1 MLTVLR
7 CGPSV
12 TVQDLG
18 RPGHAARGLSRGGA
32 ADRLA
37 LLEGA
42 ALLGQ
47 APGGAVLEM
56 ALMGGAFRAEAPL
69 RIALTGAPMQASVDG
84 RALAWNASHPLPAG
98 AVLEIGGALGGI
110 WGYLSVAGGIATP
123 PVLGSRSAHLAAR
136 LGRVLA
142 PGDRLA
148 TGPDHAPDRPDQV
161 LPDPGRCAGG
171 AVRMLAT
178 SQTGLFAPEVLAR
191 FLATP
196 FTRAPRGNRQGVA
209 LVWDGAPFAADGHLG
224 LPSEPAA
231 MGDIQMTGD
240 GAPVVL
246 GPECQTTAGYPR
258 IGAVHPA
265 DLPRVLQ
272 ADAPVR
278 FRLVTLAEALATP
291 WAEADLLAA
300 ARAACRPAR
309 PDPETLARRLA
320 EGRTGGAVDARA
332 NPYQES

>member
-1 MLTVLR
+1 MLTLLR

-18 RPGHAARGLSRGGA
+18 RSGLAARGLARGGA

-47 APGGAVLEM
+47 PPGMAALEM
-56 ALMGGAFRAEAPL
+56 AILGGAFRAGRPL
-69 RIALTGAPMQASVDG
+69 RIALTGAPMAARLDD
-84 RALAWNASHPLPAG
+84 RMLAWNCVHHLPAG
-98 AVLEIGGALGGI
+98 SVLDIGAVQSGV
-110 WGYLSVAGGIATP
+110 WGYLSVGGGIATA

-136 LGRVLA
+136 IGHVLRA
-142 PGDRLA
+142 GDALPV
-148 TGPDHAPDRPDQV
+148 GPDPAPDRPEQT

-171 AVRMLAT
+171 AVRVLPTAQTALFDAAT
-178 SQTGLFAPEVLAR
+178 LAR
-191 FLATP
+191 FQATA
-196 FTRAPRGNRQGVA
+196 FRRDPRGNRQGVA
-209 LVWDGAPFAADGHLG
+209 LRWDGAPFAAQGHLG

-240 GAPVVL
+240 GAPMVL

-258 IGAVHPA
+258 LGSVHPA

-272 ADAPVR
+272 ADGPLR
-278 FRLVTLAEALATP
+278 FRLIGLDEALASP
-291 WAEADLLAA
+291 WHDDDLLAGL
-300 ARAACRPAR
+300 RAALRPAR
-309 PDPETLARRLA
+309 PDPAQIAQRLA
-320 EGRTGGAVDARA
+320 EGRTGGAVDAWA
-332 NPYQES
+332 DPFAGP